1 MDDLKKKWLIF
12 AIGGLIL
19 IGAGMSITG
28 EAIIEKA
35 QADSVGEW
43 FWLGTAGLV
52 VLNAGI
58 SVFGQSIV
66 YRIQQ
71 LRG

>member
-1 MDDLKKKWLIF
+1 MNDLKVKWLVF
-12 AIGGLIL
+12 AISGLIL
-19 IGAGMSITG
+19 IGAGISITG
-28 EAIIEKA
+28 EAIIVKA
-35 QADSVGEW
+35 QAETVGEW
-43 FWLGTAGLV
+43 FWIGTAGLV

-66 YRIQQ
+66 YRIQL